1 MAWVEVYIVYE
12 KWSGLRFLQK
22 YLHFSWD
29 LVLINRGVPFACPGS
44 ILLPLVRA
52 WVLQSYPF
60 LMDGS
65 PGGLSRNKVPGLPSA
80 NIEARGPQLYQSD
93 TLLCRTNLKASAPSV
108 DGKVRADSLSQWYQD
123 IIHSSCPNSRGCLV
137 QVFFQTGSSPQFSS
151 MFPLSSGWAR
161 DGLCGL
167 QPWTSD

>member
-1 MAWVEVYIVYE
+1 
-12 KWSGLRFLQK
+12 
-22 YLHFSWD
+22 
-29 LVLINRGVPFACPGS
+29 
-44 ILLPLVRA
+44 
-52 WVLQSYPF
+52 
-60 LMDGS
+60 MDDS

-151 MFPLSSGWAR
+151 MFPLSSG
-161 DGLCGL
+161 
-167 QPWTSD
+167 